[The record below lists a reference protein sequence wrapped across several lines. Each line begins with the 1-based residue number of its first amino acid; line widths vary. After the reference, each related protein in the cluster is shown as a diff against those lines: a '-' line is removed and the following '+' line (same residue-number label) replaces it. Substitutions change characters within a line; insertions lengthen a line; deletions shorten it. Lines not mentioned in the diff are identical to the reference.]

1 MCVCGKCSTLL
12 SCVYVCVVC
21 SRLVVCSVYRI
32 GPVVEVLM
40 LELGIIN
47 HLVPIQVRNIFI
59 FFLFNFGVYL
69 HKYKFQ
75 LYQFKLVH
83 CGVVVNTRALR
94 SSRYWGSIPARGPP
108 NFLP

>member
-1 MCVCGKCSTLL
+1 
-12 SCVYVCVVC
+12 
-21 SRLVVCSVYRI
+21 
-32 GPVVEVLM
+32 M

-83 CGVVVNTRALR
+83 CGVVVKTRALR
-94 SSRYWGSIPARGPP
+94 SYPLFHMCMGGIASVLSAPDDYRKVKELLMLGDSSSKGTISVRFG
-108 NFLP
+108 FC